1 MDRMNWFYHYFN
13 SDISFTSLLVVYLV
27 NSLKN
32 SPFKRVFVFF
42 FICMLVSKE
51 RPVRVVVGNQL
62 FLRGREVKATVFRT
76 ALIDFGWWFADRSC
90 PTEVGEEFNSH
101 SLSWTDRSS
110 IHPKLKSKLGVECRK
125 TLGST
130 ARPGR

>member
-1 MDRMNWFYHYFN
+1 MDRMNRFYHYFN

-27 NSLKN
+27 NSRKN

-42 FICMLVSKE
+42 FIYMLVSKE

-76 ALIDFGWWFADRSC
+76 AHIDFGWFADRSS
-90 PTEVGEEFNSH
+90 PAEVGEDLMLTRSVGLIGPRSTQNSSH
-101 SLSWTDRSS
+101 SWAWSAGK
-110 IHPKLKSKLGVECRK
+110 H
-125 TLGST
+125 
-130 ARPGR
+130 

>member
-1 MDRMNWFYHYFN
+1 M
-13 SDISFTSLLVVYLV
+13 
-27 NSLKN
+27 
-32 SPFKRVFVFF
+32 P
-42 FICMLVSKE
+42 VSKE

-76 ALIDFGWWFADRSC
+76 AHIDFGWFADRSS

-110 IHPKLKSKLGVECRK
+110 IHPKLKSKLDVECRK

-130 ARPGR
+130 ARTGRQTLLLKVFN